1 MQDIIL
7 IVTNSLVL
15 SSMYVLVALGFAFL
29 LNMLGIFNFAHGAIY
44 MVGGYVGF
52 VFIAVFGLNWWV
64 GLLLAVLILAL
75 WGLFQANFFFRPFVG
90 DFNRILMGCVAI
102 TIIFQTGVNVLAGS
116 QYLALPPFIRGMLN
130 IGPVQVSYERILTF
144 VIGFLLLGATIWF
157 VHRTK
162 WGKQMQAISQDLE
175 GAALQGISVPRIL
188 ALASAVGCG
197 LATIGGCLLG
207 SYASL
212 EPFMGDTMMVKVLI
226 LAILAGAGSI
236 SGILYTGLILGVLDS
251 VLPVYLPGTT
261 TSLSA
266 NAITAAIVVVLILI
280 RPKGLFGHGGWS

>member
-1 MQDIIL
+1 MEDVIL

-52 VFIAVFGLNWWV
+52 LFIAVLDLNPWV

-75 WGLFQANFFFRPFVG
+75 WGVFQAKFFFRPFVG

-116 QYLALPPFIRGMLN
+116 QYLALPPFIRGMLT
-130 IGPVQVSYERILTF
+130 IGTVNVSYERILTF
-144 VIGFLLLGATIWF
+144 VIGFALLGATIWF
-157 VHRTK
+157 VRRTK
-162 WGKQMQAISQDLE
+162 WGQQMQAISQDLE

-280 RPKGLFGHGGWS
+280 RPKGFFGHGGWA

>member
-1 MQDIIL
+1 MEDVIL

-52 VFIAVFGLNWWV
+52 LFIAVFGLNPWV

-75 WGLFQANFFFRPFVG
+75 WGVFQANFFFRPFVG

-116 QYLALPPFIRGMLN
+116 QYLALPPFIRGMLT
-130 IGPVQVSYERILTF
+130 IGTVNVSYERILTF
-144 VIGFLLLGATIWF
+144 VIGFALLGATIWF
-157 VHRTK
+157 VQRTK
-162 WGKQMQAISQDLE
+162 WGQQMQAISQDLE

-280 RPKGLFGHGGWS
+280 RPKGFFGHGGWA

>member
-1 MQDIIL
+1 
-7 IVTNSLVL
+7 
-15 SSMYVLVALGFAFL
+15 MYVLVALGFAFL

-212 EPFMGDTMMVKVLI
+212 GPFMGDTMMVKVLI

-266 NAITAAIVVVLILI
+266 NAITAAIVVVLVLI
-280 RPKGLFGHGGWS
+280 RPKGFFGHGGWA